1 MRRAVCLMPNPV
13 RKWLSNLHTLS
24 ASCPEA
30 KREEPDFPPEQYD
43 PVSVLAVLPDER
55 DRQTLKRIAVSRRW
69 QLLSAK
75 DLGEA
80 VELLRRRQSAVVL
93 VDRGY
98 LGIDWRHSLRTLLVA
113 SPASCIIP
121 VLEAPGDRFWEELIH
136 QGGYD
141 VLAAPLSETAAT
153 RTIQF
158 AWAYWKKCVWPV
170 YGY

>member
-1 MRRAVCLMPNPV
+1 MRCAVSLMPNPV
-13 RKWLSNLHTLS
+13 RKWLSNLRTLPV
-24 ASCPEA
+24 SCLEA
-30 KREEPDFPPEQYD
+30 KREATDLPSEPYE
-43 PVSVLAVLPDER
+43 PVSLLAVLPNER
-55 DRQTLKRIAVSRRW
+55 DRQTVHRIAVSHRW

-80 VELLRRRQSAVVL
+80 MELLQRRQSAVVL
-93 VDRGY
+93 VDRDF

-121 VLEAPGDRFWEELIH
+121 VLEAPADRFWEELIQ

-141 VLAAPLSETAAT
+141 VLAAPLSEAAAT

>member
-1 MRRAVCLMPNPV
+1 MRRAISLLSNPV
-13 RKWLSNLHTLS
+13 RKWLSDLHTIPES
-24 ASCPEA
+24 GIEA
-30 KREEPDFPPEQYD
+30 KRQEPDLPPEPYD

-55 DRQTLKRIAVSRRW
+55 DRQTLQRIAVSRRW

-75 DLGEA
+75 NLGEA
-80 VELLRRRQSAVVL
+80 VELLRRRQSAIVL
-93 VDRGY
+93 VDRDF
-98 LGIDWRHSLRTLLVA
+98 LGIDWRHSVRTLLVA

-121 VLEAPGDRFWEELIH
+121 VLEAPADCFWEELIQ

-141 VLAAPLSETAAT
+141 VLAAPLSEAAAT

>member
-1 MRRAVCLMPNPV
+1 MRRAVPLMSNPV
-13 RKWLSNLHTLS
+13 RKWLSNLHTLP
-24 ASCPEA
+24 ASGLEA
-30 KREEPDFPPEQYD
+30 KRDESDLPLEPYEA
-43 PVSVLAVLPDER
+43 VSVLAVLPEER
-55 DRQTLKRIAVSRRW
+55 DRRTLHRIAVSRRW

-80 VELLRRRQSAVVL
+80 TELLRRRQSAVVL
-93 VDRGY
+93 VDRGF

-121 VLEAPGDRFWEELIH
+121 VLETPADRFWEELIQ

-141 VLAAPLSETAAT
+141 VLAAPLSEAATT

-170 YGY
+170 CGY